1 MLSDRVYSMLMF
13 FSSQNQP
20 LFASNT
26 PFPFSDIVELK
37 NEGYLREESLSYAEN
52 EGDIPYSR
60 AAYSITPKGIDALLL
75 HDQEIARLAEE
86 HRIAR
91 SSNKWSIVAAIASI
105 IGILVSILLT
115 LLPILMKK

>member
-13 FSSQNQP
+13 FSSQNKP

-26 PFPFSDIVELK
+26 PFPFSDIIELK

-52 EGDIPYSR
+52 EGDIPYGKD
-60 AAYSITPKGIDALLL
+60 AYIITNKGRDALLL

-86 HRIAR
+86 HRINR
-91 SSNKWSIVAAIASI
+91 SSNKWGKVAAWISIVTLLATIVSI
-105 IGILVSILLT
+105 ILQLL
-115 LLPILMKK
+115 LNR